1 VSDRIRMP
9 DPDPDHPGRA
19 DIQPSP
25 PKNKGGA
32 PRGNRNAL
40 KHGFY
45 ARKFKQEEVKD
56 LDRRSPELDDEIKLL
71 RVYMRRVAEQADSFT
86 SLDQGMEFLRA
97 LSLATYTIS
106 RLLKTRSALGPPAQD
121 LLLRSMDEAIEAIR
135 LDRGWK

>member
-1 VSDRIRMP
+1 VSDLILISARDLDNP
-9 DPDPDHPGRA
+9 DNADP
-19 DIQPSP
+19 QPSP

-45 ARKFKQEEVKD
+45 ARKFNKEEIKD
-56 LDRRSPELDDEIKLL
+56 LDRRCPELDDEIKLL

-86 SLDQGMEFLRA
+86 SLDQGLEFLRA

-106 RLLKTRSALGPPAQD
+106 RLLKSRGALGPPAQD
-121 LLLRSMDEAIEAIR
+121 ILMQSMDEAIAAIR
-135 LDRGWK
+135 AERGWN

>member
-25 PKNKGGA
+25 PLNKGGA

-45 ARKFKQEEVKD
+45 ARKFHPQEVKD
-56 LDRRSPELDDEIKLL
+56 LDRRCPELDDEIKLL
-71 RVYMRRVAEQADSFT
+71 RVYMRRVAEQAGSFT

-106 RLLKTRSALGPPAQD
+106 RLLKARTTLAPPVQD

-135 LDRGWK
+135 AQRGWK